1 MECEMC
7 YETITPASNRRTEA
21 RWVVR
26 KAKNKWNPAKTDKE
40 WLPVCGN
47 CQNDRWKSMVK
58 SLDMEDIKH
67 RRVGTAAAV
76 NNPWHEEWKHRL
88 YKQLQH
94 GDIACGRIK
103 EGEEEPEFR
112 LCRKIISS
120 EIVGPQSKRDRA
132 TGWVDLE
139 EELL

>member
-1 MECEMC
+1 MC

-26 KAKNKWNPAKTDKE
+26 KSKNKWNPAKTDKE

-88 YKQLQH
+88 YKRLVD
-94 GDIACGRIK
+94 GDIACGRTK
-103 EGEEEPEFR
+103 EGDEEPEFI
-112 LCRKIISS
+112 LCRKVTSG
-120 EIVGPQSKRDRA
+120 EIEGPQTKRDRA

-139 EELL
+139 DEDL